1 MDKSLLNKKI
11 LLEEV
16 KLELIRRKRQELR
29 EQITYLKNYRDSLL
43 EEKNKEKED
52 VYVKKLVL
60 LKPFMGKM
68 FPVS

>member
-11 LLEEV
+11 LYEEV
-16 KLELIRRKRQELR
+16 KLELIRNKRQELR
-29 EQITYLKNYRDSLL
+29 DQLIYLNSLKESLL
-43 EEKNKEKED
+43 EEKNKEKEE

>member
-29 EQITYLKNYRDSLL
+29 DQIIYLKSLKESLL
-43 EEKNKEKED
+43 EEKNKEKEE

-60 LKPFMGKM
+60 MKPFMGKM

>member
-29 EQITYLKNYRDSLL
+29 DQLIYLNSLKESLL
-43 EEKNKEKED
+43 EEKNKEKEE

-60 LKPFMGKM
+60 MKPFMGKM

>member
-11 LLEEV
+11 LTREV

-29 EQITYLKNYRDSLL
+29 DQLIYLKNYRDSLL